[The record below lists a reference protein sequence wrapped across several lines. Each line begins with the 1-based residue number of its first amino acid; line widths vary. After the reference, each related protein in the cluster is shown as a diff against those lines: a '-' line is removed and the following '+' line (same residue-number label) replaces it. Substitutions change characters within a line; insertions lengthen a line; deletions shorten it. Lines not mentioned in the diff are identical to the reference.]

1 VNRLNQRTA
10 ILQSL
15 EAMLYELTAKELD
28 SLEDFIVNQCDDS
41 YVDDNGNSPN
51 IFRMLLDEE

>member
-1 VNRLNQRTA
+1 MNRLNQRTA